1 MASQTDEFGG
11 VAVTPQ
17 TTTPQT
23 DEFGG
28 VPASASQQAPAP
40 DHDEFGGVPA
50 DRVKSLTQDEKFDPA
65 SHAAQN
71 PQDAETAYQV
81 YQARK
86 NQGWGD
92 WFKGVGRTLNNPTT
106 YLKAGQGVVNFLGGL
121 GQSIIADPIA
131 HAYYSATGDPRALTK
146 QAEATLEAQHGEESA
161 KGLVNA
167 AIAARP
173 GTYSGGWGESTGDIE
188 SELSPEAKDA
198 HERALFAQRVQQA
211 KNALQLEQGRPLDTG
226 AIAGIY
232 HAAGQQPSEEVGP
245 ESLTASGAPAVDPG
259 NIERASA
266 ASDPT
271 MLALAAAPGLPGVS
285 YLGGRIA
292 QGVGKVAQLPMDAL
306 ESAGRGIT
314 HLGPAG
320 RTAAAVAGSVGAVEA
335 VPSIIHHP
343 IIAAAAAGAKGLQI
357 LGRAAEQ
364 QGKELATGVPSELT
378 TNAANAAATGESAIW
393 NNTQRRL
400 GNAAAQGAS
409 TAVGMVPLNAAL
421 SEGDPNKFAES
432 EVGAGAFGG
441 TLGSFARNR
450 PMMVE
455 AVRPFLRSE
464 GVRALTEASQ
474 GNDPL
479 AAKSQA
485 YLMSIPEEARNR
497 ALEAIGAI
505 QGLPTDTPNG
515 QVRAKVYV
523 LNDADYRNVIA
534 DKFGMQQA
542 AMGGGRGFYIGDDGA
557 AYVNG
562 DYHSGLDPSEL
573 GHTVGHEFG
582 GHAAVNIMQA
592 MGAKGGQL
600 YTGLIG
606 AARDALMPGG
616 RPTADFYRFVKNYN
630 RAFDPSGKTQRLD
643 FQNPESIEEFLAE
656 QAGQLMAAKGAGEL
670 AIPQT
675 IQDKISDGLGR
686 YLGKVV
692 GVDTDKVGTPTH
704 FGREEVGKLSK
715 LVQDTLGQVVG
726 MKLRGGAEIPE
737 PAKTDTTRISELQA
751 TLNTPRPKPG
761 SPLEEVRQWISDQKA
776 ARSELSSLQQGQTG
790 AFPASGQPP
799 TPPSAPQAPN
809 VPAPAPTPSRA
820 SVAAALRL
828 NGIPSAEAQQWA
840 QQAQGSTVEEMVL
853 DALKRRAGQKFPSQ
867 PPAAKTPPNQ
877 AAIIPP
883 AESTPNEQ
891 PAPTPN
897 ENGALPPSRVETE
910 ERAGQ
915 GVAPAQPVEVQT
927 PEHLDAIAAK
937 AREEFLADKEPAKSG
952 KNKGQHTAANQKAA
966 DKAAFDA
973 TAEAH
978 AETVPENYQGLRQ
991 RTDAFGQKSVSG
1003 KVDPSRPFDVWLIKQ
1018 AMDSGHLTPDSL
1030 KTLLNFQDSI
1040 GKTVSYDYGHA
1051 PVADEGDMPTKEGRA
1066 AAQAESSVAD
1076 RLAGGPM
1083 QTERKTSV
1091 PLRVGYNSGT
1101 KSFTVYGVSQEKLLN
1116 NFNHLSEKMDD
1127 LGIQKPFRDINDPR
1141 FVAAFKAIIRNQEHG
1156 YTGDG
1161 KSPSVSTEEFP
1172 NTPDPDW
1179 KNSPEHQIVPDD
1191 QFQFINAILADE
1203 GAKPPKRGDA
1213 TVSKA
1218 KAHLA
1223 NENQRLLNAEG
1234 ETNPLRQKINDAEP
1248 GWTKATLED
1257 PLNENISPA
1266 LASNLGEG
1274 SQSDESI
1281 RQHGKIGDISRF
1293 FDQGRT
1299 PNRAKTS
1306 AGFLPDTAKTA
1317 KERAQERIAARTG
1330 SANPAFMPD
1339 STPSKEEPAPEGQGP
1354 SGSPQDRPS
1363 VGGTSPKDTG
1373 KPEEGEIVTKPA
1385 IRDSEG
1391 NVRTGQIHAL
1401 IEGAGETGTTDGFV
1415 TNKGRFVTREEADR
1429 MDRKAIPMSVRGDID
1444 ASEIQDPIR
1453 RVSYL
1458 EQEIE
1463 RASPDEAEALRE
1475 ELDSTNREIS
1485 NLGYKRDGD
1494 VYRKTGA
1501 NFMPDTGKPEEGETP
1516 GERLMRE
1523 AEAAGLAPSLETTKG
1538 ILRGDA
1544 AAMDKLRKMIADK
1557 TGAPA
1562 RFMPYTAG
1570 AENSSDAVKNRAAEL
1585 WKTKG
1590 TESPF
1595 FQKWFS
1601 GSKTVD
1607 PDGSPIILKHGSR
1620 SRFNEF
1626 DQAKNQEPAF
1636 SNGKK
1641 PLFFSESE
1649 STAKSYGPE
1658 VGNYFVKLNN
1668 PLKLREI
1675 VGRDE
1680 DGEYQREAFMMEDD
1694 YNALPDS
1701 QKELLEAA
1709 KDGDADTDDLVKS
1722 MMAKGSAAASYS
1734 RAFRKWGTAQHDGI
1748 IAYDT
1753 LDRLGEGDRDN
1764 IYIAFDPEQIKST
1777 ENDGAFDRLHMAH

>member
-1 MASQTDEFGG
+1 MPTGKYDDLGAVLAPTDPSTSVAPKASSPDYSDLGAVPVQQPKTSAPDYSDLGAVPMATAVKNMASDST
-11 VAVTPQ
+11 
-17 TTTPQT
+17 
-23 DEFGG
+23 
-28 VPASASQQAPAP
+28 
-40 DHDEFGGVPA
+40 
-50 DRVKSLTQDEKFDPA
+50 FDPA
-65 SHAAQN
+65 AHAAQN
-71 PQDAETAYQV
+71 PDDYETAYQV

-92 WFKGVGRTLNNPTT
+92 WTKGAASTLATPAT
-106 YLKAGQGVVNFLGGL
+106 YKNAGKGIWNFGTGL
-121 GQSIIADPIA
+121 LQAIVADPIA
-131 HAYYSATGDPRALTK
+131 RGYYAATGDPRQLTK
-146 QAEATLEAQHGEESA
+146 QAESTIEGQKGELSAQNMVDATAGRLAAASA
-161 KGLVNA
+161 KLDDPA
-167 AIAARP
+167 PMQTA
-173 GTYSGGWGESTGDIE
+173 WQESFIRRNPLHWTPEQI
-188 SELSPEAKDA
+188 EAKKAEWAQQKAKDVA
-198 HERALFAQRVQQA
+198 TRNDDIDRQVFAQRVQQA
-211 KNALQLEQGRPLDTG
+211 KNAQQLQQGRPLDTG
-226 AIAGIY
+226 AVAGLYSGI
-232 HAAGQQPSEEVGP
+232 HGESPAQALSP
-245 ESLTASGAPAVDPG
+245 ETLQASDAPPVDQG

-271 MLALAAAPGLPGVS
+271 MLALAAAPALPGAA

-292 QGVGKVAQLPMDAL
+292 QGAGKVAQLPWRGA
-306 ESAGRGIT
+306 EAAAGGLS
-314 HLGPAG
+314 HLGPTG
-320 RTAAAVAGSVGAVEA
+320 KLVAAAATGSVGLPV
-335 VPSIIHHP
+335 
-343 IIAAAAAGAKGLQI
+343 AAAAIAHPGAALVAGAIAAGAKGLQV

-378 TNAANAAATGESAIW
+378 TNAANAAATGESSIW
-393 NNTQRRL
+393 NNAQQRL

-409 TAVGMVPLNAAL
+409 TAVGMLPLNAAL

-441 TLGSFARNR
+441 TLGTFARNR
-450 PMMVE
+450 PAMVE
-455 AVRPFLRSE
+455 AVRPFLRQE
-464 GVRALTEASQ
+464 GVRALTEAGQ

-515 QVRAKVYV
+515 QQRAKLYV
-523 LNDADYRNVIA
+523 LNDSDYRDVLA
-534 DKFGMQQA
+534 QKFGMQQA

-592 MGAKGGQL
+592 MGAQGGQL

-630 RAFDPSGKTQRLD
+630 RAFDPSGQTQRLD

-670 AIPQT
+670 AVPQT

-737 PAKTDTTRISELQA
+737 PAKSADTRATELQEI
-751 TLNTPRPKPG
+751 LNRPKPPMNG
-761 SPLEEVRQWISDQKA
+761 PADAVLQWTKDRAA
-776 ARSELSSLQQGQTG
+776 ARSELAKLQEGQTTP
-790 AFPASGQPP
+790 FPAAGQPP

-809 VPAPAPTPSRA
+809 APAPAPAPSRA

-840 QQAQGSTVEEMVL
+840 QQAQGATVEEMVL

-867 PPAAKTPPNQ
+867 PPAAQTPPNQ

-883 AESTPNEQ
+883 AEKTPNEQ

-897 ENGALPPSRVETE
+897 ENGALPPGRAGVQEQ
-910 ERAGQ
+910 AGQ

-937 AREEFLADKEPAKSG
+937 AREEFLADKEPAKAG

-973 TAEAH
+973 AAEAH

-1003 KVDPSRPFDVWLIKQ
+1003 KVDPSRPFDAWLIKQ

-1030 KTLLNFQDSI
+1030 KTLLNFQDCI

-1066 AAQAESSVAD
+1066 SAQAESSVAD

-1101 KSFTVYGVSQEKLLN
+1101 KSFTVYGASQEKLLN

-1141 FVAAFKAIIRNQEHG
+1141 FVAVFKAVIRNHDHG
-1156 YTGDG
+1156 WTGDG
-1161 KSPSVSTEEFP
+1161 KSPSVGTEEFP

-1234 ETNPLRQKINDAEP
+1234 ETNPLRQKINESEP
-1248 GWTKATLED
+1248 GWTKTTLED

-1266 LASNLGEG
+1266 LASNLGEA

-1281 RQHGKIGDISRF
+1281 RQHGKVGDISRF

-1317 KERAQERIAARTG
+1317 KDRAQERIAARAT

-1363 VGGTSPKDTG
+1363 VGGTSPSPIRNNDDLQRLRSQSPSNSGGGNTQRDANFPQRNPSI
-1373 KPEEGEIVTKPA
+1373 PETARPLNIPREMFRGSDVNSTTDKRFPDSLSRDAESLSNIIESPSFASKGLGGLDIPSQRNVYSHVISLTHNPQ
-1385 IRDSEG
+1385 IRDA
-1391 NVRTGQIHAL
+1391 VI
-1401 IEGAGETGTTDGFV
+1401 
-1415 TNKGRFVTREEADR
+1415 
-1429 MDRKAIPMSVRGDID
+1429 KAIPVDVVNDLARQKLTPEMLFHDESMLRNYLSRFDGKTPVSQVDPASSTAKTVALVAAKYLGSTSMGGATVNDGSALGTRDFHTVSVPENGNDT
-1444 ASEIQDPIR
+1444 SSGN
-1453 RVSYL
+1453 V
-1458 EQEIE
+1458 
-1463 RASPDEAEALRE
+1463 
-1475 ELDSTNREIS
+1475 
-1485 NLGYKRDGD
+1485 
-1494 VYRKTGA
+1494 KTK
-1501 NFMPDTGKPEEGETP
+1501 FLPDTGKPEEGETP
-1516 GERLMRE
+1516 AERLMRE
-1523 AEAAGLAPSLETTKG
+1523 AEAAGLAPSLELTKS
-1538 ILRGDA
+1538 LMRGDQQDF
-1544 AAMDKLRKMIADK
+1544 DKLRAMIRDR
-1557 TGAPA
+1557 TGRPA
-1562 RFMPYTAG
+1562 RFMP
-1570 AENSSDAVKNRAAEL
+1570 D
-1585 WKTKG
+1585 
-1590 TESPF
+1590 
-1595 FQKWFS
+1595 
-1601 GSKTVD
+1601 
-1607 PDGSPIILKHGSR
+1607 H
-1620 SRFNEF
+1620 
-1626 DQAKNQEPAF
+1626 
-1636 SNGKK
+1636 
-1641 PLFFSESE
+1641 
-1649 STAKSYGPE
+1649 
-1658 VGNYFVKLNN
+1658 
-1668 PLKLREI
+1668 
-1675 VGRDE
+1675 
-1680 DGEYQREAFMMEDD
+1680 REA
-1694 YNALPDS
+1694 ARQRILS
-1701 QKELLEAA
+1701 RQAA
-1709 KDGDADTDDLVKS
+1709 
-1722 MMAKGSAAASYS
+1722 
-1734 RAFRKWGTAQHDGI
+1734 
-1748 IAYDT
+1748 
-1753 LDRLGEGDRDN
+1753 
-1764 IYIAFDPEQIKST
+1764 
-1777 ENDGAFDRLHMAH
+1777 

>member
-1 MASQTDEFGG
+1 MPTGKYDDLGAVLAPPDPSTPVAPKASTPDYSDLG
-11 VAVTPQ
+11 AVP
-17 TTTPQT
+17 
-23 DEFGG
+23 
-28 VPASASQQAPAP
+28 VQQPKTSAP
-40 DHDEFGGVPA
+40 DYSDLGAVPMDTA
-50 DRVKSLTQDEKFDPA
+50 IKNMAGDSTFDPA
-65 SHAAQN
+65 AHAYQHPEDFETAFQVQQARDNRTPEEKAAALGNAAISGKTYSGIWPGVKHFVSGIARVPLHAAEQMKAAH
-71 PQDAETAYQV
+71 PMLTDALPFGFAIPDRDAET
-81 YQARK
+81 
-86 NQGWGD
+86 
-92 WFKGVGRTLNNPTT
+92 L
-106 YLKAGQGVVNFLGGL
+106 
-121 GQSIIADPIA
+121 
-131 HAYYSATGDPRALTK
+131 
-146 QAEATLEAQHGEESA
+146 QAENT
-161 KGLVNA
+161 
-167 AIAARP
+167 IAAQQGEVGTKGMMDSIGQFLEGQP
-173 GTYSGGWGESTGDIE
+173 GSARYNFFNPSQSPKLNLPKGDAAKVE
-188 SELSPEAKDA
+188 ALRQKEAAAGNTSPNSIGDA
-198 HERALFAQRVQQA
+198 RALFAQRVKQYENETKLANGQ
-211 KNALQLEQGRPLDTG
+211 PLDTG

-245 ESLTASGAPAVDPG
+245 EALKAAGASPVDPDVIADLHG
-259 NIERASA
+259 IGSPENLLLS
-266 ASDPT
+266 
-271 MLALAAAPGLPGVS
+271 AAPGIPG
-285 YLGGRIA
+285 A
-292 QGVGKVAQLPMDAL
+292 GKVGGAIAEGAGKIAQLP
-306 ESAGRGIT
+306 
-314 HLGPAG
+314 
-320 RTAAAVAGSVGAVEA
+320 
-335 VPSIIHHP
+335 
-343 IIAAAAAGAKGLQI
+343 AKLLDQI
-357 LGRAAEQ
+357 PKFSKAQ
-364 QGKELATGVPSELT
+364 KLATGAGAATLGYEAYQHPEAAAKMGLALIGAKLLGKAGEFAEMQGREMRTGSPSQLT
-378 TNAANAAATGESAIW
+378 QNVATEAATHPDLPANSTTADFLKDQASRAFTKDKAAMAFGNAAAT
-393 NNTQRRL
+393 
-400 GNAAAQGAS
+400 GAS
-409 TAVGMVPLNAAL
+409 TAVGMAPINAAM
-421 SEGDPNKFAES
+421 SDGDPQKFAES
-432 EVGAGAFGG
+432 EANAAGFGG
-441 TLGSFARNR
+441 ALGAFARNR

-455 AVRPFLRSE
+455 AVRPYLQSE
-464 GVRALTEASQ
+464 GHRALWEAASQ
-474 GNDPL
+474 NDPL
-479 AAKSQA
+479 AAKSAA
-485 YLMSIPEEARNR
+485 YVYSLPPEARDR
-497 ALEAIGAI
+497 VLEIIGSI

-515 QVRAKVYV
+515 QVRAKLYV
-523 LNDADYRNVIA
+523 LNDSDYRDVLA
-534 DKFGMQQA
+534 QKFGMQQA

-630 RAFDPSGKTQRLD
+630 RAFDPSGQTQRLD
-643 FQNPESIEEFLAE
+643 FQNTESIEEFLAE

-670 AIPQT
+670 ALPKT

-737 PAKTDTTRISELQA
+737 PAKTTQTRIDELNH
-751 TLNTPRPKPG
+751 TLSKPRPTPG
-761 SPLEEVRQWISDQKA
+761 TPLEETRAWIAEQAA
-776 ARSELSSLQQGQTG
+776 ARRELSQLQGSQS
-790 AFPASGQPP
+790 ASFPAAGTPP

-809 VPAPAPTPSRA
+809 VPATPPVPSRA
-820 SVAAALRL
+820 SVAAALRI
-828 NGIPSAEAQQWA
+828 NGIPAAEAAQWA
-840 QQAQGSTVEEMVL
+840 QRAQGATLQDMIL
-853 DALKRRAGQKFPSQ
+853 DALKQRAAQKFPNQ
-867 PPAAKTPPNQ
+867 PPPAQTPPNQ
-877 AAIIPP
+877 PPVIPP
-883 AESTPNEQ
+883 AEKTPVQPSAPTVENLTHAWQQSAKDKGIGHPDTKALYDQLSSAMTAQAQASVPTPNEPTQ

-897 ENGALPPSRVETE
+897 ENGALPPGRVETE

-937 AREEFLADKEPAKSG
+937 AREEFLADKELAKSG

-973 TAEAH
+973 AAEAH

-1003 KVDPSRPFDVWLIKQ
+1003 KVDPSRPFDAWLIKQ

-1101 KSFTVYGVSQEKLLN
+1101 KSFTVYGASQEKLLN
-1116 NFNHLSEKMDD
+1116 NFNHLAEKMQD
-1127 LGIQKPFRDINDPR
+1127 LGITRPFRDINDPK
-1141 FVAAFKAIIRNQEHG
+1141 FVAAFKAVIRNQEHG
-1156 YTGDG
+1156 WTGDG
-1161 KSPSVSTEEFP
+1161 KSPSVGTEEFP
-1172 NTPDPDW
+1172 NTPDPTW
-1179 KNSPEHQIVPDD
+1179 KDSPERTVVPDN
-1191 QFQFINAILADE
+1191 QFQFVNAILADE
-1203 GAKPPKRGDA
+1203 GAKPPRRGDA

-1234 ETNPLRQKINDAEP
+1234 ETNPLRQQINDAEP

-1266 LASNLGEG
+1266 LASNLGEA

-1281 RQHGKIGDISRF
+1281 RQHGKVGDISRF
-1293 FDQGRT
+1293 FDKGQT

-1306 AGFLPDTAKTA
+1306 AGFLPDTGAKSA
-1317 KERAQERIAARTG
+1317 KERAQERINAR
-1330 SANPAFMPD
+1330 FMPD

-1354 SGSPQDRPS
+1354 SGSQPDRPS
-1363 VGGTSPKDTG
+1363 VGGTSKDDSA
-1373 KPEEGEIVTKPA
+1373 A
-1385 IRDSEG
+1385 IAGSEDSS
-1391 NVRTGQIHAL
+1391 
-1401 IEGAGETGTTDGFV
+1401 
-1415 TNKGRFVTREEADR
+1415 
-1429 MDRKAIPMSVRGDID
+1429 PSV
-1444 ASEIQDPIR
+1444 Q
-1453 RVSYL
+1453 
-1458 EQEIE
+1458 E
-1463 RASPDEAEALRE
+1463 RAAQ
-1475 ELDSTNREIS
+1475 
-1485 NLGYKRDGD
+1485 
-1494 VYRKTGA
+1494 
-1501 NFMPDTGKPEEGETP
+1501 
-1516 GERLMRE
+1516 
-1523 AEAAGLAPSLETTKG
+1523 
-1538 ILRGDA
+1538 
-1544 AAMDKLRKMIADK
+1544 
-1557 TGAPA
+1557 
-1562 RFMPYTAG
+1562 
-1570 AENSSDAVKNRAAEL
+1570 L
-1585 WKTKG
+1585 WKEKG
-1590 TESPF
+1590 TDSPF
-1595 FQKWFS
+1595 FKKWFS
-1601 GSKTVD
+1601 GSKTVN

-1620 SRFNEF
+1620 SKFNEF
-1626 DQAKNQEPAF
+1626 DQSKNQEPVF

-1649 STAKSYGPE
+1649 STAKSYGQE

-1680 DGEYQREAFMMEDD
+1680 DGEYQREAFMREED

-1701 QKELLEAA
+1701 QKEALKAA
-1709 KDGDADTDDLVKS
+1709 KDGDSDTDDMVKS
-1722 MMAKGSAAASYS
+1722 MLAQGSAAASYS

-1764 IYIAFDPEQIKST
+1764 IYIAFDPEQIKAA
-1777 ENDGAFDRLHMAH
+1777 ENAGTFDAKNSDMHFMPDTGKPEDGETPGERLMREAESAGLAPSLDLTKGILRNDAKAKAKLRIMIRDRTGRDARFMPALR